1 MTPDGGN
8 GLPLR
13 DIRLDGDKLSYVAT
27 QENGV
32 QQQCNLTL
40 QKDGSFVGK
49 CARTGGN
56 LAVLDMTMIP
66 PTGETT
72 VSKVPETPKEEAPK
86 ELPKELPLGKW
97 TGTRTPNNNANAV
110 AQNVTFE
117 IEQFPDPHGRW
128 RIGPKLFVIANMI
141 VNARQKIPLS
151 NIRLEGENLS
161 LVIEQPNNNQLQCTL
176 ERQKDGSFAGNCPRI
191 RDKQA
196 GFKVTMIPPK
206 ETPKEPTKE

>member
-1 MTPDGGN
+1 MIAAGGG
-8 GLPLR
+8 GLGLR
-13 DIRLDGDKLSYVAT
+13 DIRLDGGKLTYVAT

-56 LAVLDMTMIP
+56 LAVFDMEMRP

-72 VSKVPETPKEEAPK
+72 ISKAQEEAPKEEAPK
-86 ELPKELPLGKW
+86 DLPKELPLGRW

-110 AQNVTFE
+110 AQNVTFQ

-141 VNARQKIPLS
+141 VNAQQRFPLS
-151 NIRLEGENLS
+151 NIRLEGETLS
-161 LVIEQPNNNQLQCTL
+161 LVIEQAQPNQLQCTL

-196 GFKVTMIPPK
+196 GFKVTMVPPK
-206 ETPKEPTKE
+206 ETTTPDKK